1 MRRNTSLLQVS
12 FLLIVLIAVGITFW
26 RMYDFSHPK
35 HDIASEEEE
44 NLNVSLANGMDSP
57 MDMLK
62 RQELL
67 GIHSLQQPFRA
78 RRIQPADYEHSVA
91 QRIENLDKS
100 SSEQQPSSTNGVQLA
115 APYWMALPREESRV
129 LRRELAN
136 LVSQTEEALARAMA
150 PKTKREEMIEA
161 NLPHKVKGTKGPFAT
176 VLDCIVEQ
184 KQPIINAMQNAVN
197 AKAADEATIS
207 MNAFIHDLTG
217 IVKKDQMLPETK
229 AMDTWDL
236 LRTTHNQL
244 QEIVMHHGM
253 EEYVKMLEKNDN
265 ELLDELAK
273 SYPEKTLS
281 QLTDVLTHFR
291 QQEIVLAKQ
300 NLPLEEYYK
309 KSLASRNARQKSLEQ
324 VLLRNEQSIRALQ
337 AAEDELERR
346 NLEER
351 SKNRPQTS
359 GRTPLPISPEQKQ
372 SFYDNLLQER
382 GEKIRMAHQIY
393 GAKGAKLV
401 SATYDKYYAAA
412 KEIIENPSL
421 RRLDKQQQLMQARQQ
436 ANEEMSALQKRA
448 DMQQWREDK
457 QVETTLQQLLKDP
470 GVANATDLQKEQ
482 FAQRA
487 RKVLHDM
494 FSQINQVAESDLPDA
509 DKQQRILAL
518 QNIAQQQLS
527 ASN

>member
-35 HDIASEEEE
+35 KDPTEEDVT
-44 NLNVSLANGMDSP
+44 VSLANGMEAP

-91 QRIENLDKS
+91 QRIENGNNT
-100 SSEQQPSSTNGVQLA
+100 SSEQQAAATNGVQIA
-115 APYWMALPREESRV
+115 APYWVALPREESRT
-129 LRRELAN
+129 LRRALAN
-136 LVSQTEEALARAMA
+136 LVSQTEEALARAMS

-161 NLPHKVKGTKGPFAT
+161 NLPHKVAGTKGPFAT
-176 VLDCIVEQ
+176 VLDRIVEQ
-184 KQPIINAMQNAVN
+184 KQPIVNAMQNAVN
-197 AKAADEATIS
+197 GKAADEATIS
-207 MNAFIHDLTG
+207 MNAFIHDLTNL
-217 IVKKDQMLPETK
+217 VKKDNLAPETK
-229 AMDTWDL
+229 AMETWDL
-236 LRTTHNQL
+236 LRSTHNQL

-253 EEYVKMLEKNDN
+253 DEYVKMLENND
-265 ELLDELAK
+265 EDLLQELAK
-273 SYPEKTLS
+273 SYPDKTLA

-291 QQEIVLAKQ
+291 QQEITLAKQ
-300 NLPLEEYYK
+300 NLPLEAYYK
-309 KSLASRNARQKSLEQ
+309 KSLASRNARQQSLEQ

-337 AAEDELERR
+337 AAEDEQERR

-351 SKNRPQTS
+351 SKNRPQTD
-359 GRTPLPISPEQKQ
+359 RAPLPISPEQKK

-382 GEKIRMAHQIY
+382 SEKIRMAKQIY
-393 GAKGAKLV
+393 GPNGAKLV
-401 SATYDKYYAAA
+401 ANTYDKYYASAR
-412 KEIIENPSL
+412 KIIEDPSL
-421 RRLDKQQQLMQARQQ
+421 RRLDKQQQLMQVRQQ
-436 ANEEMSALQKRA
+436 ANEDMAALQKRS
-448 DMQQWREDK
+448 DMQQWREDR
-457 QVETTLQQLLKDP
+457 QVETTLQQLLKDS
-470 GVANATDLQKEQ
+470 GVANATDLQKAQ

-487 RKVLHDM
+487 RVILHNM
-494 FSQINQVAESDLPDA
+494 FSQINQVAESDLADA

-527 ASN
+527 AANK